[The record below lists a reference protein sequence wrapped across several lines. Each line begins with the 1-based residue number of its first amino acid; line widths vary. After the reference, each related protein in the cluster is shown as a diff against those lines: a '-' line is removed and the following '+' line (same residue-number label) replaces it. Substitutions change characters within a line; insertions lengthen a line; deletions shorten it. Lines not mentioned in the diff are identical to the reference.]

1 MITNIFTSFCN
12 TCRKAI
18 YFKNRANRREYIYY
32 IIVLMAFN
40 ISLYP
45 IHTSYITEI
54 PIFIIYFFLFVQATF
69 VIISLSLN
77 IRRLHDINI
86 SGWWYLFYIIITS
99 LVYFYFV
106 GKDDGFSL
114 RTKIFAY
121 STFVLMK
128 LFLIFF
134 KGTPGPNKYGSP
146 PEY

>member
-1 MITNIFTSFCN
+1 MITNIFTSFLG
-12 TCRKAI
+12 TCRKI
-18 YFKNRANRREYIYY
+18 IDFKSRSSRTEYIYY
-32 IIVLMAFN
+32 MMVLILFN

-54 PIFIIYFFLFVQATF
+54 PIFILYFSLFVQATF
-69 VIISLSLN
+69 IIISISLN

-114 RTKIFAY
+114 RAKIFAY

-134 KGTPGPNKYGSP
+134 KGTPGPNKYGPP